1 MLFQGIGDIFEAEVA
16 KDSLRKA
23 AHAVRKVVHARV
35 ACHGRYILV
44 SLFHM
49 GG

>member
-1 MLFQGIGDIFEAEVA
+1 MLFQGIGDSFEAEMA
-16 KDSLRKA
+16 KEPLRRA
-23 AHAVRKVVHARV
+23 AHAVTSTVHARV

-44 SLFHM
+44 SLFDQ